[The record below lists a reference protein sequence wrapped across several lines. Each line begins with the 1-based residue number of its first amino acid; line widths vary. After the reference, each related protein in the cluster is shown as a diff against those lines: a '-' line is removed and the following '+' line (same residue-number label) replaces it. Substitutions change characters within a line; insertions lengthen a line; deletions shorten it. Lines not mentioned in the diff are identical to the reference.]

1 MVLLHR
7 SLQGDS
13 KTSRFAILQI
23 FYELILNFKDHN
35 KLLQTSPCWHYSYE
49 SLSTQITP
57 WGFSN
62 SNTDVPGRVREGRR
76 GLTGRFPARGSPAA
90 RVEGCGSF
98 TGSRR
103 TPGWSWGAGRGS
115 EAAARRSRRVG
126 GGVLRRL
133 GLSGGRGW
141 KIRG

>member
-7 SLQGDS
+7 ALQEDS

-23 FYELILNFKDHN
+23 FYELILNFKDHS

-49 SLSTQITP
+49 SLSIHKTP
-57 WGFSN
+57 RSFWN
-62 SNTDVPGRVREGRR
+62 SKPEVLGSGQRGSA
-76 GLTGRFPARGSPAA
+76 GLTGGFPA

-103 TPGWSWGAGRGS
+103 TTG
-115 EAAARRSRRVG
+115 
-126 GGVLRRL
+126 
-133 GLSGGRGW
+133 
-141 KIRG
+141 